1 MKKHYNYF
9 LIFISLLF
17 IAALSS
23 CQYDNITPEPVTPID
38 TTQVISFAT
47 QIQPIFSTQKCT
59 TCHKVGGSEPSPNL
73 TEGNAYNSIISMNLV
88 DLANPENS
96 LIYWYPD
103 PADTQ
108 HHTWQK
114 YTANQAQLVL
124 QWIKQGAKNN

>member
-23 CQYDNITPEPVTPID
+23 CQYDNVVPQPVTPID

-47 QIQPIFSTQKCT
+47 QVQPIFSAQNCT
-59 TCHKVGGSEPSPNL
+59 NCHKTGGQSPDL
-73 TEGNAYNSIISMNLV
+73 TSGHSYNSIISLNLV
-88 DLANPENS
+88 DLNNPENS

-108 HHTWQK
+108 HHNWQK
-114 YTANQAQLVL
+114 YTASQAQIVL
-124 QWIKQGAKNN
+124 QWIKQGALNN